1 MEKKKDPPQNGES
14 FSCYDAWLLWLVVI
28 MAMVVMAE
36 VVMAEVV
43 MAEVVMPVAAMARCQ
58 PIGGGVDRRR
68 ARPARLREW
77 S

>member
-28 MAMVVMAE
+28 MAMVA
-36 VVMAEVV
+36 MAEVV

>member
-1 MEKKKDPPQNGES
+1 MKKKKDPPQNGES

-28 MAMVVMAE
+28 MAM

>member
-1 MEKKKDPPQNGES
+1 MEEKKDPPQNGES
-14 FSCYDAWLLWLVVI
+14 FSCYDVWLLWLVVI
-28 MAMVVMAE
+28 MAM

>member
-36 VVMAEVV
+36 VI
-43 MAEVVMPVAAMARCQ
+43 MPVAAMTRCQ

-68 ARPARLREW
+68 ARPARDRK
-77 S
+77 SVV